1 MKKLFENWR
10 SFLNEQDSTTP
21 IKSPEGVVKG
31 YEFKSGDE
39 QQPKDDKYTQALQD
53 IAKNIKNI
61 PARQNFLDL
70 AAGRQAVFRDND
82 PDSVRTGYKKI
93 PPDIQVLIK
102 SAAMVY
108 AKQVVDS
115 GRSAKDVAEDYES
128 RYETDRAARAMDG
141 PQFGDFEELS
151 AQELFKLNFVQFSGN
166 ASVKVK
172 GGPREET
179 SFGFPTMIKFLDS
192 IAQNPKLAARGP
204 WYMEDISLKA
214 GGDIDEHSSH
224 EVGLDVDLALPTVEA
239 FKFKSATPDSPKK
252 VQFKPTMS
260 IKKGHGVGGRDK
272 GYWNFRNIRGKQ
284 LDIPATYEFIKHCI
298 EGGGAN
304 WQVSFVMIG
313 EDLLNYFMA
322 ELRRDTQIIGSANS
336 ALKKRAEARLDKMK
350 KAIGSG
356 KLIPDRN
363 KEDGTKGGHRN
374 HFHIRLRSMN
384 EETENA
390 IKKYAKVTGKNLSSY
405 KTKIPKKFIDQYEGE
420 AMKIIGKRKPQ
431 TVPGL
436 VGSP

>member
-1 MKKLFENWR
+1 MEKLFENWR

-21 IKSPEGVVKG
+21 IKSPEGVVTG

-53 IAKNIKNI
+53 IANNIKNI
-61 PARQNFLDL
+61 AAKQNFLDL
-70 AAGRQAVFRDND
+70 AAGRQAVFQDNN

-93 PPDIQVLIK
+93 SPGTQGLIK
-102 SAAMVY
+102 AAAMVY

-115 GRSAKDVAEDYES
+115 GKSAKDVAEDYES
-128 RYETDRAARAMDG
+128 KYEADRAGRAMEQ

-151 AQELFKLNFVQFSGN
+151 PQELFKLNFVQFSGN
-166 ASVKVK
+166 AAVKVK

-214 GGDIDEHSSH
+214 GGDIKEHGSH

-239 FKFKSATPDSPKK
+239 FEFKSATPDSPKK
-252 VQFKPTMS
+252 VQFKATMS

-322 ELRRDTQIIGSANS
+322 GLRQRTQIIGSS
-336 ALKKRAEARLDKMK
+336 ALKRRHPDVRRYRKMLRAVKQR
-350 KAIGSG
+350 
-356 KLIPDRN
+356 KLIPDR
-363 KEDGTKGGHRN
+363 KGGHRN

-390 IKKYAKVTGKNLSSY
+390 IKKYAEVTGKKLSSY
-405 KTKIPKKFIDQYEGE
+405 KTKIPKKFIDDYEGE
-420 AMKIIGKRKPQ
+420 AMKISGKRAQQ